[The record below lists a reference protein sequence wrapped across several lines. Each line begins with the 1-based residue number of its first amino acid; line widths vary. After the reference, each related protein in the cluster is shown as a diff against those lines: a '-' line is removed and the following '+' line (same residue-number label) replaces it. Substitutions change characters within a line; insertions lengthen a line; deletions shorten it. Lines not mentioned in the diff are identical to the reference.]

1 MFAFAARGMNFIAV
15 DGPVPEG
22 GDRVCDTASFV
33 KAFEISGRVARATWT
48 VSGLGVFRA
57 YVNGREIGAEDFLKP
72 GLTHVAKRRHSFSY
86 DVTGLLKSGRNVLAA
101 EVSTGWWRDG
111 VVRNPIFKLADR
123 SGFGGVLEVERTDG
137 SKIVVETGTDW
148 RAAYYGNLVHAEIY
162 WGETYDAGVDTSW
175 RMAGDVAWKQ
185 AKAFL
190 GFKGEVTP
198 VEGRTIKVRRDLS
211 LKPREAYVWKGA
223 DGKSDAAYGRVKVLR
238 RYAQGDAIALDPG
251 ETLVVDFG
259 QNAAG
264 VPEIVAEAAR
274 GTALV
279 GHPAEMLND
288 CNGERERG
296 NDGPAGSA
304 YVANYRS
311 CRTLLTYVFAGNGEE
326 RYHPHF
332 SFFGGRYFSY
342 TATRRVAI
350 KSVEFLPVM
359 SIAPEDETGMIVTG
373 DESLNKL
380 ISNCLWG
387 MRSNYLS
394 VPTDCPQRNER
405 LGWAG
410 DTQVFS
416 GAAVYAADVY
426 GFLSKWMTDMRDTQM
441 GAGDK
446 FPGSFRRVAPIGPAG
461 YLGYMIG
468 WSDAGVIVP
477 YTLWKQYG
485 DVAVVRA
492 NWKAMEKFLALLKRT
507 DYVTPPEEGQ
517 CADWLSHEKFE
528 QWRIE
533 YGSGLWQGETRA
545 DVRVYWDLLGL
556 CYRIW
561 DLKMMIEMADA
572 LGEKDA
578 ASAYRTEES
587 EAIARFRNKFLGSD
601 GLLPERYRDM
611 QTPAAYVL
619 KLGLC
624 PNREAERKTAAFL
637 RESLERGGYSP
648 RTGFLGTAILMDVLS
663 DSMGAPELAYSVL
676 LQRGC
681 PGWLYAVDQGATT
694 MWERWNGYTKEKGFG
709 PVSMNSFNHYAYGAV
724 MGWMYRTMAGIRPGA
739 AGGYRKFVL
748 APRADRRVG
757 FCSAKYR
764 TAHGVVESAWKYDA
778 DGVLNWRFTVPAGTS
793 ATVKLPCGDEV
804 EYGPGRHEIRGD
816 GARFI
821 SPAETNAACTV
832 AVFEKAVVNAKRVVK
847 ATLDVTGQ
855 GVFRVYANGREIGE
869 SDFMKPGFT
878 SAEKCRHVFTYD
890 IADAIDAAKGARNVL
905 TATVAPT
912 WWCDAIYSPKPNASY
927 PWRLGERVA
936 LRAGLLLMYEDGTSE
951 YVATGPD
958 WLSAYSGP
966 LRGADL
972 YHSETFDAR
981 ETVKDMK
988 PSVVNRKFSG
998 EFRKPA
1004 ARVARVL

>member
-342 TATRRVAI
+342 TATGRVAI

-359 SIAPEDETGMIVTG
+359 SIAPEDETGTIVTG

-426 GFLSKWMTDMRDTQM
+426 GFLSK
-441 GAGDK
+441 
-446 FPGSFRRVAPIGPAG
+446 
-461 YLGYMIG
+461 
-468 WSDAGVIVP
+468 
-477 YTLWKQYG
+477 
-485 DVAVVRA
+485 
-492 NWKAMEKFLALLKRT
+492 
-507 DYVTPPEEGQ
+507 
-517 CADWLSHEKFE
+517 
-528 QWRIE
+528 
-533 YGSGLWQGETRA
+533 
-545 DVRVYWDLLGL
+545 
-556 CYRIW
+556 
-561 DLKMMIEMADA
+561 
-572 LGEKDA
+572 
-578 ASAYRTEES
+578 
-587 EAIARFRNKFLGSD
+587 
-601 GLLPERYRDM
+601 
-611 QTPAAYVL
+611 
-619 KLGLC
+619 
-624 PNREAERKTAAFL
+624 
-637 RESLERGGYSP
+637 
-648 RTGFLGTAILMDVLS
+648 
-663 DSMGAPELAYSVL
+663 
-676 LQRGC
+676 
-681 PGWLYAVDQGATT
+681 
-694 MWERWNGYTKEKGFG
+694 
-709 PVSMNSFNHYAYGAV
+709 
-724 MGWMYRTMAGIRPGA
+724 
-739 AGGYRKFVL
+739 
-748 APRADRRVG
+748 
-757 FCSAKYR
+757 
-764 TAHGVVESAWKYDA
+764 
-778 DGVLNWRFTVPAGTS
+778 
-793 ATVKLPCGDEV
+793 
-804 EYGPGRHEIRGD
+804 
-816 GARFI
+816 
-821 SPAETNAACTV
+821 
-832 AVFEKAVVNAKRVVK
+832 
-847 ATLDVTGQ
+847 
-855 GVFRVYANGREIGE
+855 
-869 SDFMKPGFT
+869 
-878 SAEKCRHVFTYD
+878 
-890 IADAIDAAKGARNVL
+890 
-905 TATVAPT
+905 
-912 WWCDAIYSPKPNASY
+912 
-927 PWRLGERVA
+927 
-936 LRAGLLLMYEDGTSE
+936 
-951 YVATGPD
+951 
-958 WLSAYSGP
+958 
-966 LRGADL
+966 
-972 YHSETFDAR
+972 
-981 ETVKDMK
+981 
-988 PSVVNRKFSG
+988 
-998 EFRKPA
+998 
-1004 ARVARVL
+1004 